1 MKKFTAFTLVLML
14 AFSAC
19 AAYAAEI
26 MPLMDVDM
34 QNTDN
39 CTLSV
44 SFNIDDVTE
53 EGMLVSVY
61 DDVRYDAIEVSQ
73 LAVGDTIN
81 YLGENVT
88 VESIEEDYSTFING
102 GSENDGIVL
111 CPDEGGTYIALNYE
125 SPVYMLLGQSEF
137 AFADEVTY
145 RHWKQEAGGSISDEM
160 DEQLLAAADVKAA
173 LEEEGS
179 EIFWYN
185 CMTIRL
191 ENGVIVE
198 VSVNYTP

>member
-1 MKKFTAFTLVLML
+1 MKKIFAFMLVLML

-34 QNTDN
+34 QNIDN

-44 SFNIDDVTE
+44 SFDISDVSDKGIIAT
-53 EGMLVSVY
+53 VY

-73 LAVGDTIN
+73 IAVGDTIN
-81 YLGENVT
+81 YMGEDVT
-88 VESIEEDYSTFING
+88 VESVDVDYSTFING

-125 SPVYMLLGQSEF
+125 SQVYMPLGQAEF

-145 RHWKQEAGGSISDEM
+145 SHWKQEAGGGISDEM
-160 DEQLLAAADVKAA
+160 DVRQLAAADVKAA

-179 EIFWYN
+179 GTFWYD
-185 CMTIRL
+185 CMTVRL

-198 VSVNYTP
+198 VAVNYVP